1 MKIKLWTFKQSSQV
15 EELLLRKMIPA
26 EAAERALNVVS
37 TLDKYYGA
45 HRDVDHDYGG
55 YLLLYTGCVKEDEEL
70 KEVLREYH
78 VSVEDAELEDVL
90 CSIDGVIWKAVLY
103 LAASDFGITLI
114 YPCKGGVK

>member
-1 MKIKLWTFKQSSQV
+1 MKIKLWTLRQSSQV

-70 KEVLREYH
+70 KEVLLQI
-78 VSVEDAELEDVL
+78 SLEAVDEGVL
-90 CSIDGVIWKAVLY
+90 HNGLEGQLANPAVP
-103 LAASDFGITLI
+103 D
-114 YPCKGGVK
+114 